1 MLSLTNLHLTI
12 ILNIFIPR
20 RQRLCEIVSDRQ
32 ARAGWGRQERD
43 EVRRWQHARPFDRR
57 KFWKRHAASSDRR
70 SLRNVGIVVVG
81 GVVFETKT
89 RFLIFEKR
97 WLLFRRH
104 VVRRWVVFV
113 QRGFGFVL
121 RQSRGWNFAL
131 FFPKRT
137 FHHLMIN
144 LSINCNIK
152 TLNYMPMWHI
162 TLI

>member
-1 MLSLTNLHLTI
+1 
-12 ILNIFIPR
+12 
-20 RQRLCEIVSDRQ
+20 
-32 ARAGWGRQERD
+32 
-43 EVRRWQHARPFDRR
+43 VRRWQHARPFDRR

-97 WLLFRRH
+97 WLLFWRR

-131 FFPKRT
+131 FFPKKT
-137 FHHLMIN
+137 IHHLIIN
-144 LSINCNIK
+144 LSINCTFK
-152 TLNYMPMWHI
+152 TLKYMTMYN
-162 TLI
+162 TNLEFFNVT